1 MMRERCGTSGGAGG
15 GSGGP
20 GMERLPPRQP
30 DYMSVC
36 LFAEEP
42 YQKLA
47 METLEELD
55 WCLDQLETIQTY
67 RSVSEMASNK
77 VSRAAGGMRSGA
89 RRPDARFSCASVQ
102 ESDSQVTAGEGG
114 AGFPRGGWGG
124 GHTARRQLEVAR
136 RGRLGESDPHRRA
149 LLREVKEVSIS
160 AGPFGTDI
168 TRNTLKTPAFT
179 KLSLQKSIIFI
190 VACP

>member
-124 GHTARRQLEVAR
+124 THGQKTTGGGPARPAWGERSSPSGSSPR
-136 RGRLGESDPHRRA
+136 SKRG
-149 LLREVKEVSIS
+149 
-160 AGPFGTDI
+160 F
-168 TRNTLKTPAFT
+168 N
-179 KLSLQKSIIFI
+179 
-190 VACP
+190 

>member
-1 MMRERCGTSGGAGG
+1 MPGSPARPSKRATPKLLPGKEVRVSPGG
-15 GSGGP
+15 
-20 GMERLPPRQP
+20 
-30 DYMSVC
+30 V
-36 LFAEEP
+36 
-42 YQKLA
+42 
-47 METLEELD
+47 
-55 WCLDQLETIQTY
+55 
-67 RSVSEMASNK
+67 
-77 VSRAAGGMRSGA
+77 
-89 RRPDARFSCASVQ
+89 
-102 ESDSQVTAGEGG
+102 
-114 AGFPRGGWGG
+114 GG
-124 GHTARRQLEVAR
+124 GHTARKQLEVAR

>member
-20 GMERLPPRQP
+20 GMERRPSRQP

-77 VSRAAGGMRSGA
+77 VSRAAGGCGAERWDAEPGGMRSGA
-89 RRPDARFSCASVQ
+89 RQPDTRSVCASVQ
-102 ESDSQVTAGEGG
+102 GRNSQLSCGEGA
-114 AGFPRGGWGG
+114 AGFPRRGK
-124 GHTARRQLEVAR
+124 ARRKTLAVGR
-136 RGRLGESDPHRRA
+136 REESNPYRWA
-149 LLREVKEVSIS
+149 Y
-160 AGPFGTDI
+160 F
-168 TRNTLKTPAFT
+168 
-179 KLSLQKSIIFI
+179 
-190 VACP
+190 

>member
-1 MMRERCGTSGGAGG
+1 MMKERCGTSGSAGG

-20 GMERLPPRQP
+20 GMERLPPPQP

-77 VSRAAGGMRSGA
+77 VSEGHGAAGTG
-89 RRPDARFSCASVQ
+89 Q
-102 ESDSQVTAGEGG
+102 HLAG
-114 AGFPRGGWGG
+114 
-124 GHTARRQLEVAR
+124 
-136 RGRLGESDPHRRA
+136 
-149 LLREVKEVSIS
+149 
-160 AGPFGTDI
+160 
-168 TRNTLKTPAFT
+168 
-179 KLSLQKSIIFI
+179 
-190 VACP
+190 C

>member
-1 MMRERCGTSGGAGG
+1 MDRR
-15 GSGGP
+15 P
-20 GMERLPPRQP
+20 QRQP

-77 VSRAAGGMRSGA
+77 VTKLNPTCLNQALPSPALR
-89 RRPDARFSCASVQ
+89 
-102 ESDSQVTAGEGG
+102 
-114 AGFPRGGWGG
+114 
-124 GHTARRQLEVAR
+124 
-136 RGRLGESDPHRRA
+136 
-149 LLREVKEVSIS
+149 LLRKHSHGMCAFLEEEKEQVHRGS
-160 AGPFGTDI
+160 D
-168 TRNTLKTPAFT
+168 TRP
-179 KLSLQKSIIFI
+179 
-190 VACP
+190 